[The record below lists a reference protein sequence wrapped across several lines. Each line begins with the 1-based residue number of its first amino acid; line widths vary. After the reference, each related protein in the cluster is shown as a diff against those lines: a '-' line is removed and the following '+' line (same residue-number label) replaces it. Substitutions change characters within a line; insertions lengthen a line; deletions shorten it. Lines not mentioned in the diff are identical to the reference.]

1 VEEDGEE
8 VLQCG
13 RRRGINKVGASTC
26 VRHSTL
32 RGRLGE
38 RIAVA
43 VWTLE
48 LKLGEEIWRRD
59 RNRINRNALG
69 EEEEG
74 KARKEGR

>member
-1 VEEDGEE
+1 
-8 VLQCG
+8 
-13 RRRGINKVGASTC
+13 
-26 VRHSTL
+26 L

-48 LKLGEEIWRRD
+48 LNLGEEIWRWD

-74 KARKEGR
+74 EEERKEGEE